1 MQCMMG
7 RRKGGEVNGRW
18 GFRSWRKEEEEE
30 EREKEGEG
38 GQRQSKDKDEDKD
51 DEDKDK
57 DDDDEDEDKEQISPL
72 EARSRHWNCVFS
84 AFEVL

>member
-7 RRKGGEVNGRW
+7 RRKGGKVKGRW
-18 GFRSWRKEEEEE
+18 GFRSWRKEEKEEEE

-38 GQRQSKDKDEDKD
+38 GQRQSKDKDE
-51 DEDKDK
+51 DK

>member
-7 RRKGGEVNGRW
+7 RRKGGKVKGRW
-18 GFRSWRKEEEEE
+18 GFRSWRKEEKEEEE

-51 DEDKDK
+51 D
-57 DDDDEDEDKEQISPL
+57 DDEDEDKEQISPL
-72 EARSRHWNCVFS
+72 EARSRHWN
-84 AFEVL
+84 

>member
-7 RRKGGEVNGRW
+7 RRKGGKVKGRW

-51 DEDKDK
+51 D
-57 DDDDEDEDKEQISPL
+57 DDEDEDKEQISPL

>member
-18 GFRSWRKEEEEE
+18 GFRSWRKEEKEEEE

-38 GQRQSKDKDEDKD
+38 GQRQSKDKDE
-51 DEDKDK
+51 DK

>member
-7 RRKGGEVNGRW
+7 RRKGGKVKGRW

-51 DEDKDK
+51 D
-57 DDDDEDEDKEQISPL
+57 DDEDEDKEQISPL
-72 EARSRHWNCVFS
+72 EARSRHWN
-84 AFEVL
+84 